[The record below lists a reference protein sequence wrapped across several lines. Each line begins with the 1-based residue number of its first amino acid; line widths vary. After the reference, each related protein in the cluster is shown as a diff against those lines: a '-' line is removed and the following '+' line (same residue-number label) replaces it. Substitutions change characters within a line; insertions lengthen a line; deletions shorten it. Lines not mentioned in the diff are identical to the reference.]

1 MKQEKVPQDT
11 ENLNEGK
18 LAKLYYATDENGH
31 YVKVN
36 SVGWEPET
44 VAMQQAWEI
53 VNGDV
58 EAARQKVIQGKAS
71 PILYFMKKN
80 IMTIPMVASY
90 VGTIGLQVRL
100 HMIPF
105 FFNRLSKKT
114 KEKYAFTFRITVDE
128 LNDIA
133 RLKQQH
139 EN

>member
-1 MKQEKVPQDT
+1 MKQDKVPQDK

-53 VNGDV
+53 VDNDV
-58 EAARQKVIQGKAS
+58 EEARKKVIQGKAS

-80 IMTIPMVASY
+80 IMTVPMVASY
-90 VGTIGLQVRL
+90 VGTIGLRVRL
-100 HMIPF
+100 HMVPYF
-105 FFNRLSKKT
+105 FARLSRKT
-114 KEKYAFTFRITVDE
+114 MEKYAFTFRITVDE
-128 LNDIA
+128 LIDPE

-139 EN
+139 E

>member
-1 MKQEKVPQDT
+1 MNQDNVPQDK

-44 VAMQQAWEI
+44 VAMKQAWEI
-53 VNGDV
+53 VDHDV
-58 EAARQKVIQGKAS
+58 EEARKKVIQGSAS

-80 IMTIPMVASY
+80 IMTVPLVASY
-90 VGTIGLQVRL
+90 MGTLGLRVRL
-100 HMIPF
+100 HLLPF

-114 KEKYAFTFRITVDE
+114 KEKYAFTFRITVAE
-128 LNDIA
+128 LID
-133 RLKQQH
+133 REGLKQRH

>member
-1 MKQEKVPQDT
+1 MKQDKVPQDT

-44 VAMQQAWEI
+44 VAMRQAWEI
-53 VNGDV
+53 VDGDV
-58 EAARQKVIQGKAS
+58 EAAREKVIQGKAS

-100 HMIPF
+100 HMLPF
-105 FFNRLSKKT
+105 FFNRLSRKT
-114 KEKYAFTFRITVDE
+114 KEKYAFTFRISVDE

>member
-1 MKQEKVPQDT
+1 MKQDKVPQDK

-53 VNGDV
+53 VDNDV
-58 EAARQKVIQGKAS
+58 EEARKKVIQGKAS

-80 IMTIPMVASY
+80 IMTVPMVASY
-90 VGTIGLQVRL
+90 VGTIGLRVRL
-100 HMIPF
+100 HMVPYF
-105 FFNRLSKKT
+105 FARLSRKT
-114 KEKYAFTFRITVDE
+114 MEKYAFTFRITVDE
-128 LNDIA
+128 LIDRE

-139 EN
+139 E

>member
-1 MKQEKVPQDT
+1 MNQDNVPQDK

-53 VNGDV
+53 VDNDV
-58 EAARQKVIQGKAS
+58 EEARKKVMQGKAS

-80 IMTIPMVASY
+80 IMTVPMLARY
-90 VGTIGLQVRL
+90 IGTIALRVRL
-100 HMIPF
+100 HILPF
-105 FFNRLSKKT
+105 FFARLSRKT
-114 KEKYAFTFRITVDE
+114 KEKYAFTFRITVEE
-128 LNDIA
+128 LIDQE
-133 RLKQQH
+133 RLKQHH

>member
-1 MKQEKVPQDT
+1 MKQDKVPQDK

-44 VAMQQAWEI
+44 VAMRQAWEI
-53 VNGDV
+53 VDKDV
-58 EAARQKVIQGKAS
+58 EEARKKVIQGKAS

-80 IMTIPMVASY
+80 IMTVPLVASY
-90 VGTIGLQVRL
+90 MGTIGLRVRL
-100 HMIPF
+100 HMLPF
-105 FFNRLSKKT
+105 FFNRLSRKT
-114 KEKYAFTFRITVDE
+114 KEKYAFTFRVTVNE
-128 LNDIA
+128 LNDWE

>member
-1 MKQEKVPQDT
+1 MKQDKVPQDK

-44 VAMQQAWEI
+44 VAMRQAWEI
-53 VNGDV
+53 VDNDV
-58 EAARQKVIQGKAS
+58 EEARKKVIDGKAS

-80 IMTIPMVASY
+80 IMTVPMVASY
-90 VGTIGLQVRL
+90 MGTIGLQVRL
-100 HMIPF
+100 HMLPF
-105 FFNRLSKKT
+105 FFTRLSRKT
-114 KEKYAFTFRITVDE
+114 MEKYAFTFRIPVEE
-128 LNDIA
+128 LNDTE
-133 RLKQQH
+133 RLKQHH

>member
-1 MKQEKVPQDT
+1 MKQDKVPQDK

-44 VAMQQAWEI
+44 VAMRQAWEI
-53 VNGDV
+53 VDNDV
-58 EAARQKVIQGKAS
+58 EEARKKVIDGKAS
-71 PILYFMKKN
+71 PILYFTKKN
-80 IMTIPMVASY
+80 IMTVPMVASY
-90 VGTIGLQVRL
+90 LGTIGLRVRL
-100 HMIPF
+100 HMLPF
-105 FFNRLSKKT
+105 FFSRLSRKT
-114 KEKYAFTFRITVDE
+114 VEKYAFTFRITIEE
-128 LNDIA
+128 LNDME

>member
-1 MKQEKVPQDT
+1 MKQEKVPQDK

-53 VNGDV
+53 VDNDV
-58 EAARQKVIQGKAS
+58 EEARKKVIQGKAS

-80 IMTIPMVASY
+80 IMTVPMVASY
-90 VGTIGLQVRL
+90 VGTIGLRVRL
-100 HMIPF
+100 HMVPYF
-105 FFNRLSKKT
+105 FARLSRKT
-114 KEKYAFTFRITVDE
+114 MEKYAFTFRITVDE
-128 LNDIA
+128 LIDPE

-139 EN
+139 E